1 MAAVAHGFWS
11 RTLAEPG
18 LLLKR
23 LVLAVGAVYF
33 TMVAATNAV
42 NFIASVGD
50 FHWTFLNSGNAAYV
64 ALVTNTY
71 SWLMWTDNAAV
82 LAAALAEGF
91 GALLFG
97 RALLRFR
104 GEAVG
109 IRAVWLAL
117 GWNIAVWL
125 GFIVGTEFFVAYKS
139 EGPFR
144 ELLVIALLM
153 PVIIAVVP
161 DRIADDHAGR
171 QVPSARPARCQRRP
185 PRSRDPGWSHHRRS
199 PARGSIQGWPR
210 GLLLAAPVT
219 ARSPWPR
226 WPERSRGLRPRPC
239 RGHASRR
246 RRTRP
251 RAGP

>member
-1 MAAVAHGFWS
+1 MTIQFRRRQPATPAIREIPMAAVAHGFWS

-104 GEAVG
+104 GEAV
-109 IRAVWLAL
+109 RRR
-117 GWNIAVWL
+117 
-125 GFIVGTEFFVAYKS
+125 Y
-139 EGPFR
+139 
-144 ELLVIALLM
+144 
-153 PVIIAVVP
+153 
-161 DRIADDHAGR
+161 
-171 QVPSARPARCQRRP
+171 RPGS
-185 PRSRDPGWSHHRRS
+185 PRSRAFWS
-199 PARGSIQGWPR
+199 
-210 GLLLAAPVT
+210 
-219 ARSPWPR
+219 ARS
-226 WPERSRGLRPRPC
+226 
-239 RGHASRR
+239 
-246 RRTRP
+246 RTTW
-251 RAGP
+251 AAA

>member
-1 MAAVAHGFWS
+1 MTVQFRGRQPATSATGEIPMAAVAPGFRS

-33 TMVAATNAV
+33 TMVAVTNAV
-42 NFIASVGD
+42 TFIASVGD
-50 FHWTFLNSGNAAYV
+50 FHWTFLNSGNVAYV
-64 ALVTNTY
+64 ASVTKTY
-71 SWLMWTDNAAV
+71 SWPAWTDNAAV

-91 GALLFG
+91 GAFLFG

-104 GEAVG
+104 GGAVG

-161 DRIADDHAGR
+161 DRIAADHATR
-171 QVPSARPARCQRRP
+171 EVPSGA
-185 PRSRDPGWSHHRRS
+185 PGKM
-199 PARGSIQGWPR
+199 PEK
-210 GLLLAAPVT
+210 T
-219 ARSPWPR
+219 ATI
-226 WPERSRGLRPRPC
+226 
-239 RGHASRR
+239 A
-246 RRTRP
+246 
-251 RAGP
+251 